1 MGAVS
6 YLTRDVWLPFNDA
19 IAEFTELILIGEDGE
34 EERHENK
41 DLPKDKIELRTA
53 IDQDDYGEGI
63 DEKHAELTD
72 EHQHVAQENVAPK
85 PQWGRSRNATQ

>member
-1 MGAVS
+1 MGSGQPSVA
-6 YLTRDVWLPFNDA
+6 A
-19 IAEFTELILIGEDGE
+19 FTELILIGEDGE
-34 EERHENK
+34 EERHENE

-72 EHQHVAQENVAPK
+72 EHQDVPQEDVAPK
-85 PQWGRSRNATQ
+85 PQLGPQSNATQ